1 MSFLVTSAEER
12 HKQTDRCSAM
22 LIAAWEGCIIATTSR
37 LVADA
42 GGGGDGGL
50 LSLGCSYLFTTVAS

>member
-1 MSFLVTSAEER
+1 
-12 HKQTDRCSAM
+12 M